1 MMQRPVFFSSQPTPF
16 LVLFQ
21 ENKKS
26 CAETKFQHSPFI
38 ITEESEKRPGAGEL
52 NKRIGDLTNPFA
64 FFAWFAVR
72 HQRSPKI
79 LFNREKREK
88 REKLNMR
95 T

>member
-1 MMQRPVFFSSQPTPF
+1 MRKNYKIRNHFDMSQ
-16 LVLFQ
+16 
-21 ENKKS
+21 S
-26 CAETKFQHSPFI
+26 DSFI
-38 ITEESEKRPGAGEL
+38 ITEELEKRPGAGEL
-52 NKRIGDLTNPFA
+52 NKRIGDLKNPFA

-79 LFNREKREK
+79 VFNREK